1 MQVTSMKVG
10 DLFPRPR
17 LRLQADGV
25 GVDLSEAVSVTARVR
40 LPGSTSHVDRDVTV
54 ADQDVTANHG
64 IVTVV
69 LIDGDTDFQG
79 TIKFDIEV
87 EWATGVQTWPSR
99 GYFKIWLLEDAD
111 SAQGGGPPL
120 VGSSGDPFTLD
131 RIYDVNISSVAD
143 NDLLQY
149 DSTSARW
156 LNVAPADVRS
166 TLGLGSAALSS
177 TTDFIRS
184 SVTQAGAALT
194 PTAQTLWSFQP
205 ADTNRGPFQ
214 WVMCGAAFDSV
225 FDPVMYLGYNV
236 TDGGGVAKS
245 GEASFRTALES
256 HYRNGGVNNFEYYF
270 EYMSG
275 DLVTRRR
282 PFFLQMD
289 KSTGAVNS
297 MQFSANTAY
306 FTQESDEAPYFTIS
320 RGNITSAPY
329 AGTPIEWRIKA
340 ASAQNSVFT
349 MENSTSVALTIETL
363 TEDSAVLRAGS
374 IANENLY
381 LFNNRGIAVN
391 VQDNAAALT
400 VMGGAVGPV
409 AVFRAGSVAGN
420 LTTWQDNA
428 SSVLASVS
436 AAGLA
441 TFAGVTL
448 TDATNLVFGTST
460 GTRIGTATSQKLG
473 FYNATPI
480 IRPSGSILTALS
492 NLGLVGSPT
501 LASTAL
507 SDTANLAY
515 LNVANTF
522 AAAQFID
529 GSSDQ
534 IQLRVQG
541 HSSQT
546 ADIFKVETSAGTKIG
561 GWDQWGQLNTQYITD
576 TTGVSPYFRFQTTSL
591 MAINQGN
598 AANVAFAVRGMASQS
613 GALTLWQDSASTT
626 LASIS
631 AAGAIKGASIGPV
644 SASTFNILDNTGGAV
659 ATARTT
665 DFLVNYRLIAGSTTG
680 TEAFKSV
687 GNSLLTVS
695 NAAHIPVQVRGFTSQ
710 TANLQTWE
718 NSSATVLASI
728 SAAGAGTF
736 NGVTVAAGYDIN
748 AAHAATGTTRYGVN
762 AVNSVATGTGN
773 SAFGYQAATSL
784 TTGFS
789 NVAMGYRALY
799 VNTTGNYN
807 TAIGHS
813 TLLALASGDGNTALG
828 WNALAAANG
837 TTKNT
842 AVGMWAQ
849 KVLASGNYNTT
860 VGAESQ
866 YALNGGANNTSLG
879 YGSLQG
885 VTTGSG
891 NIAIG
896 YASGAYSTNQ
906 SYELFINSIDRT
918 NRAGD
923 IAGSIIYGVQSGTV
937 ANQTL
942 ALNASVTA
950 EYGLRI
956 GTNSGVLRLGTS
968 GALYD
973 RRAITNT
980 YWGYSNSYRAI
991 LLGSASTNYNITD
1004 GASTIAINYDPS
1016 INAWAGFSGDGGEM
1030 IVRRGLTVCVPNSG
1044 DTSFK
1049 KTMTWRDGFVG
1060 INQTAPTSGLQIQPP
1075 DAASIGLRVLGF
1087 AAQTASLQT
1096 WENSSASVL
1105 ASISAA
1111 GLGTFAGVASTT
1123 GTFSSDVSVG
1133 AGSAAVD
1140 SLLTINGGTNT
1151 GKGGA
1156 IAFKRGGSSKGYL
1169 GTRSFVI
1176 GGSTDDIS
1184 LISYADL
1191 TLGIGSQI
1199 LMAMSSSANTLNA
1212 YSSTAIPVVA
1222 KGFSAQTANL
1232 QEWQNS
1238 SGTAL
1243 ASVSSAGLGV
1253 FAGVTSTENVAVTK
1267 SQSAT
1272 TRIAV
1277 TNGSTNANALAEI
1290 RAATDAGYTGLF
1302 KHPAAYGGYKI
1313 LGASDA
1319 AIYNSPA
1326 GHISILNDVASGVI
1340 RFAAGGASSAQ
1351 VQIETTGKLTT
1362 FTPTAAAASVRLPH
1376 GTAPT
1381 TPADGDMWTTDA
1393 GLYVHING
1401 STVGPLS

>member
-214 WVMCGAAFDSV
+214 WVMGGAAFDSV

-349 MENSTSVALTIETL
+349 MENSTSVALTVETL
-363 TEDSAVLRAGS
+363 SANSAVLRAGS

-460 GTRIGTATSQKLG
+460 GTKIGTATSQKLG
-473 FYNATPI
+473 FFNATPVI
-480 IRPSGSILTALS
+480 QQTGNALDALEALGLVASATLAVADITGLGTMATATASDYLSKAGNLSGIADLAVART
-492 NLGLVGSPT
+492 NLGLGTMATESASAYAA
-501 LASTAL
+501 LAGATFTGASMI
-507 SDTANLAY
+507 DGTANA
-515 LNVANTF
+515 V
-522 AAAQFID
+522 
-529 GSSDQ
+529 
-534 IQLRVQG
+534 QLRVQG
-541 HSSQT
+541 HS
-546 ADIFKVETSAGTKIG
+546 
-561 GWDQWGQLNTQYITD
+561 TQ
-576 TTGVSPYFRFQTTSL
+576 
-591 MAINQGN
+591 A
-598 AANVAFAVRGMASQS
+598 
-613 GALTLWQDSASTT
+613 
-626 LASIS
+626 
-631 AAGAIKGASIGPV
+631 
-644 SASTFNILDNTGGAV
+644 
-659 ATARTT
+659 
-665 DFLVNYRLIAGSTTG
+665 
-680 TEAFKSV
+680 
-687 GNSLLTVS
+687 
-695 NAAHIPVQVRGFTSQ
+695 
-710 TANLQTWE
+710 ANLQTWE
-718 NSSATVLASI
+718 NSAGSVLMRVNADGEFCGTYISDLAQSAPFITMSGDRILLRNRTTVSNVTLDVRGMAGQTGDLQQWRNSSSTVLAYVSALGGSVFATTAIGTTNQYGAVSSINTVANGNLGLAIRAAGPSQTADLQQWQNSSSTVLASVSAAGKGFFADVATSSSGAGSLFTQYVQYGASTGPYIQLTSTGGTVAVRSRATNEIPLTVNGVTSQSALLQSWQVNAAEVASISAAGVGAFTGATFTGNVSITGGSLLAQNVTALTNLGPYWTFDGTNAYSTARGPAQIPFVARLSGAHTANAIEVRNSSSTVLASI

-736 NGVTVAAGYDIN
+736 SGTVSTTSGFSVSPVAKPASAPTLALLGVAGNVTTGTHYYFVAYVAPNGETELSAVSASITTDTATAGQVTVTIPVSPDSRVTARNIYRTTAGGAYWSTALLLTTVADNTTTTYLDNVADGSLTGSNSYYRDNLTVKALSSDSTVTFFPGQKNTFAGLSAGGGITAGGGTGGDNTAFGVGALRYITSGSGN
-748 AAHAATGTTRYGVN
+748 AMVGTQAGLSITSGVDNVGMGNGPLASLTSGSNNISFGRNASTYNRTGGSNVTIGGYAGTGASTVSDYAAATVVGYFAGN
-762 AVNSVATGTGN
+762 ALR
-773 SAFGYQAATSL
+773 SAGSYNTLIGYYAGAL
-784 TTGFS
+784 VTTGAN
-789 NVAMGYRALY
+789 NVF
-799 VNTTGNYN
+799 
-807 TAIGHS
+807 I
-813 TLLALASGDGNTALG
+813 GNTAG
-828 WNALAAANG
+828 RY
-837 TTKNT
+837 TTT
-842 AVGMWAQ
+842 
-849 KVLASGNYNTT
+849 
-860 VGAESQ
+860 ESNEIQ
-866 YALNGGANNTSLG
+866 
-879 YGSLQG
+879 
-885 VTTGSG
+885 
-891 NIAIG
+891 
-896 YASGAYSTNQ
+896 
-906 SYELFINSIDRT
+906 INSIDRT

-923 IAGSIIYGVQSGTV
+923 IAGSIIYGVQNATAAS
-937 ANQTL
+937 QTL
-942 ALNASVTA
+942 TLNAAVTA
-950 EYGLRI
+950 VYGLSVGDGYNFII
-956 GTNSGVLRLGTS
+956 GTTTGSKIGQASSKIGFFNATPVAKPTGV
-968 GALYD
+968 A
-973 RRAITNT
+973 
-980 YWGYSNSYRAI
+980 
-991 LLGSASTNYNITD
+991 
-1004 GASTIAINYDPS
+1004 
-1016 INAWAGFSGDGGEM
+1016 
-1030 IVRRGLTVCVPNSG
+1030 V
-1044 DTSFK
+1044 
-1049 KTMTWRDGFVG
+1049 
-1060 INQTAPTSGLQIQPP
+1060 
-1075 DAASIGLRVLGF
+1075 DAASIHAALVSLGL
-1087 AAQTASLQT
+1087 
-1096 WENSSASVL
+1096 
-1105 ASISAA
+1105 ISA
-1111 GLGTFAGVASTT
+1111 
-1123 GTFSSDVSVG
+1123 
-1133 AGSAAVD
+1133 
-1140 SLLTINGGTNT
+1140 
-1151 GKGGA
+1151 
-1156 IAFKRGGSSKGYL
+1156 
-1169 GTRSFVI
+1169 
-1176 GGSTDDIS
+1176 
-1184 LISYADL
+1184 
-1191 TLGIGSQI
+1191 
-1199 LMAMSSSANTLNA
+1199 
-1212 YSSTAIPVVA
+1212 
-1222 KGFSAQTANL
+1222 
-1232 QEWQNS
+1232 
-1238 SGTAL
+1238 
-1243 ASVSSAGLGV
+1243 
-1253 FAGVTSTENVAVTK
+1253 
-1267 SQSAT
+1267 
-1272 TRIAV
+1272 
-1277 TNGSTNANALAEI
+1277 
-1290 RAATDAGYTGLF
+1290 
-1302 KHPAAYGGYKI
+1302 
-1313 LGASDA
+1313 
-1319 AIYNSPA
+1319 
-1326 GHISILNDVASGVI
+1326 
-1340 RFAAGGASSAQ
+1340 
-1351 VQIETTGKLTT
+1351 
-1362 FTPTAAAASVRLPH
+1362 
-1376 GTAPT
+1376 
-1381 TPADGDMWTTDA
+1381 
-1393 GLYVHING
+1393 
-1401 STVGPLS
+1401 

>member
-214 WVMCGAAFDSV
+214 WVMGGAAFDSV

-349 MENSTSVALTIETL
+349 MENSTSVALTVETL
-363 TEDSAVLRAGS
+363 SANSAVLRAGS

-381 LFNNRGIAVN
+381 LFDNRGIAVN

-400 VMGGAVGPV
+400 VKGGAVGSV

-460 GTRIGTATSQKLG
+460 GTKIGTATSQKLG

-507 SDTANLAY
+507 SDTASLAY
-515 LNVANTF
+515 LASANTF
-522 AAAQFID
+522 TAGQTVAGSTDTQQLIVKGAVGQTVGLQHWRNSADTTLAYISAVGYAQFAGISSTANALIDGSADNIQLRVQGHSVQNAALQTWENSAGTVVGSVSGTGAIASNISSGIYWSAGSSFTGTPNPGLTVINRNPGGYDPLIQGQAATSAGNLKTVFMLGAVGTSNWADATVANQISDFYILTRGTGDALVERLRISSAGVVTTKGQNFID

-541 HSSQT
+541 HSTQN
-546 ADIFKVETSAGTKIG
+546 ADIFAVENSAGTKLG
-561 GWDQWGQLNTQYITD
+561 GWDRYGQLNTQYLTD
-576 TTGVSPYFRFQTTSL
+576 LTGASPYLRLQSTSL
-591 MAINQGN
+591 IAINQGN
-598 AANVAFAVRGMASQS
+598 VANTVFAVRGMASQS
-613 GALTLWQDSASTT
+613 GALTIWQDSASTT
-626 LASIS
+626 LARIGSTGALEVSAGGSIFGS
-631 AAGAIKGASIGPV
+631 LGPGFSNNAV
-644 SASTFNILDNTGGAV
+644 GIIPTGTTHTGLRVQGLVSQTGDLQTWTSSASTT
-659 ATARTT
+659 
-665 DFLVNYRLIAGSTTG
+665 
-680 TEAFKSV
+680 
-687 GNSLLTVS
+687 
-695 NAAHIPVQVRGFTSQ
+695 
-710 TANLQTWE
+710 
-718 NSSATVLASI
+718 LASV

-736 NGVTVAAGYDIN
+736 NGLTVAAGYDIN
-748 AAHAATGTTRYGVN
+748 AAHAAADNTRYGVG
-762 AVNSVATGTGN
+762 ALRAAATGARNVAIGAQTLTALTSGSDN
-773 SAFGYQAATSL
+773 MALGYSALVSV
-784 TTGFS
+784 TTGTANTS
-789 NVAMGYRALY
+789 VGRNSLSTATAPGSCVALGYYAMA
-799 VNTTGNYN
+799 NGSGTITGV
-807 TAIGHS
+807 
-813 TLLALASGDGNTALG
+813 TALG
-828 WNALAAANG
+828 RSAGIATTGAYG
-837 TTKNT
+837 TF
-842 AVGMWAQ
+842 VGSFA
-849 KVLASGNYNTT
+849 GF
-860 VGAESQ
+860 GATS
-866 YALNGGANNTSLG
+866 GANNIYLG
-879 YGSLQG
+879 SQ
-885 VTTGSG
+885 SG
-891 NIAIG
+891 
-896 YASGAYSTNQ
+896 YYSTTQ
-906 SYELFINSIDRT
+906 SNELIINSLDRS

-923 IAGSIIYGVQSGTV
+923 IAKSIVYGVQ
-937 ANQTL
+937 AAAPEDQTL
-942 ALNASVTA
+942 TFNASVA
-950 EYGLRI
+950 I
-956 GTNSGVLRLGTS
+956 GGAASLGGGKGVAFIANANTVPTTDPSGGGILYVES
-968 GALYD
+968 GALK
-973 RRAITNT
+973 
-980 YWGYSNSYRAI
+980 
-991 LLGSASTNYNITD
+991 
-1004 GASTIAINYDPS
+1004 
-1016 INAWAGFSGDGGEM
+1016 F
-1030 IVRRGLTVCVPNSG
+1030 RG
-1044 DTSFK
+1044 
-1049 KTMTWRDGFVG
+1049 
-1060 INQTAPTSGLQIQPP
+1060 
-1075 DAASIGLRVLGF
+1075 
-1087 AAQTASLQT
+1087 
-1096 WENSSASVL
+1096 
-1105 ASISAA
+1105 
-1111 GLGTFAGVASTT
+1111 
-1123 GTFSSDVSVG
+1123 
-1133 AGSAAVD
+1133 
-1140 SLLTINGGTNT
+1140 
-1151 GKGGA
+1151 
-1156 IAFKRGGSSKGYL
+1156 
-1169 GTRSFVI
+1169 
-1176 GGSTDDIS
+1176 
-1184 LISYADL
+1184 
-1191 TLGIGSQI
+1191 
-1199 LMAMSSSANTLNA
+1199 
-1212 YSSTAIPVVA
+1212 
-1222 KGFSAQTANL
+1222 
-1232 QEWQNS
+1232 S
-1238 SGTAL
+1238 SGTITTI
-1243 ASVSSAGLGV
+1243 ASA
-1253 FAGVTSTENVAVTK
+1253 
-1267 SQSAT
+1267 
-1272 TRIAV
+1272 
-1277 TNGSTNANALAEI
+1277 
-1290 RAATDAGYTGLF
+1290 
-1302 KHPAAYGGYKI
+1302 
-1313 LGASDA
+1313 
-1319 AIYNSPA
+1319 
-1326 GHISILNDVASGVI
+1326 
-1340 RFAAGGASSAQ
+1340 
-1351 VQIETTGKLTT
+1351 
-1362 FTPTAAAASVRLPH
+1362 
-1376 GTAPT
+1376 
-1381 TPADGDMWTTDA
+1381 
-1393 GLYVHING
+1393 
-1401 STVGPLS
+1401 

>member
-214 WVMCGAAFDSV
+214 WVMGGAAFDSV

-349 MENSTSVALTIETL
+349 MENSTSVALTVETL
-363 TEDSAVLRAGS
+363 SANSAVLRAGS
-374 IANENLY
+374 ALNENLY
-381 LFNNRGIAVN
+381 LFNDRGIAVN

-400 VMGGAVGPV
+400 VKGGAVGSV
-409 AVFRAGSVAGN
+409 AVFRGGAVAGN
-420 LTTWQDNA
+420 LTTWQDNS

-460 GTRIGTATSQKLG
+460 GTKIGTATSQKLG

-507 SDTANLAY
+507 SDTASLAY
-515 LNVANTF
+515 LASANTF
-522 AAAQFID
+522 TAGQTVAGSTDTQQLIVKGAVGQTVGLQHWRNSADTTLAYISAVGYAQFAGISSTANALIDGSADNIQLRVQGHSVQNAALQTWENSAGTVVGSVSGTGAIASNISSGIYWSAGSSFTGTPNPGLTVINRNPGGYDPLIQGQVATSAGNLKTVFMLGAVGTSNWADATVANQISDFYILTRGTGDALVERLRISSAGVVTTKGQNFID

-541 HSSQT
+541 HSTQN
-546 ADIFKVETSAGTKIG
+546 ADIFAVENSAGTKLG
-561 GWDQWGQLNTQYITD
+561 GWDRYGQLNTQYLTD
-576 TTGVSPYFRFQTTSL
+576 LTGASPYLRLQSTSL
-591 MAINQGN
+591 IAINQGN
-598 AANVAFAVRGMASQS
+598 AANTAFAVRGMAAQT
-613 GALTLWQDSASTT
+613 GALTIWQDSASTT
-626 LASIS
+626 LASVS
-631 AAGAIKGASIGPV
+631 AAGLGSFDSLKIIG
-644 SASTFNILDNTGGAV
+644 SSTNTGIGCLSHANTSGTYN
-659 ATARTT
+659 TALGYLAQRFVST
-665 DFLVNYRLIAGSTTG
+665 GS
-680 TEAFKSV
+680 
-687 GNSLLTVS
+687 
-695 NAAHIPVQVRGFTSQ
+695 
-710 TANLQTWE
+710 
-718 NSSATVLASI
+718 
-728 SAAGAGTF
+728 
-736 NGVTVAAGYDIN
+736 
-748 AAHAATGTTRYGVN
+748 
-762 AVNSVATGTGN
+762 
-773 SAFGYQAATSL
+773 
-784 TTGFS
+784 
-789 NVAMGYRALY
+789 
-799 VNTTGNYN
+799 YN
-807 TAIGHS
+807 TAIGPQS
-813 TLLALASGDGNTALG
+813 NYNNASGTAV
-828 WNALAAANG
+828 
-837 TTKNT
+837 T
-842 AVGMWAQ
+842 AVG
-849 KVLASGNYNTT
+849 Y
-860 VGAESQ
+860 GA
-866 YALNGGANNTSLG
+866 ALGVSANSHTGGTYLG
-879 YGSLQG
+879 YFAGNG
-885 VTTGSG
+885 VTTGAY
-891 NIAIG
+891 NIALG
-896 YASGAYSTNQ
+896 YYAGAYSTSQ

-923 IAGSIIYGVQSGTV
+923 IAGSIIYGVQNATAAS
-937 ANQTL
+937 QTL
-942 ALNASVTA
+942 TLNAAVTA
-950 EYGLRI
+950 VYGLSVGDGYNFII
-956 GTNSGVLRLGTS
+956 GTTTGSKIGQASSKIGFFNATPVAKPTGV
-968 GALYD
+968 A
-973 RRAITNT
+973 
-980 YWGYSNSYRAI
+980 
-991 LLGSASTNYNITD
+991 
-1004 GASTIAINYDPS
+1004 
-1016 INAWAGFSGDGGEM
+1016 
-1030 IVRRGLTVCVPNSG
+1030 V
-1044 DTSFK
+1044 
-1049 KTMTWRDGFVG
+1049 
-1060 INQTAPTSGLQIQPP
+1060 
-1075 DAASIGLRVLGF
+1075 DAASIHAALVSLGL
-1087 AAQTASLQT
+1087 
-1096 WENSSASVL
+1096 
-1105 ASISAA
+1105 ISA
-1111 GLGTFAGVASTT
+1111 
-1123 GTFSSDVSVG
+1123 
-1133 AGSAAVD
+1133 
-1140 SLLTINGGTNT
+1140 
-1151 GKGGA
+1151 
-1156 IAFKRGGSSKGYL
+1156 
-1169 GTRSFVI
+1169 
-1176 GGSTDDIS
+1176 
-1184 LISYADL
+1184 
-1191 TLGIGSQI
+1191 
-1199 LMAMSSSANTLNA
+1199 
-1212 YSSTAIPVVA
+1212 
-1222 KGFSAQTANL
+1222 
-1232 QEWQNS
+1232 
-1238 SGTAL
+1238 
-1243 ASVSSAGLGV
+1243 
-1253 FAGVTSTENVAVTK
+1253 
-1267 SQSAT
+1267 
-1272 TRIAV
+1272 
-1277 TNGSTNANALAEI
+1277 
-1290 RAATDAGYTGLF
+1290 
-1302 KHPAAYGGYKI
+1302 
-1313 LGASDA
+1313 
-1319 AIYNSPA
+1319 
-1326 GHISILNDVASGVI
+1326 
-1340 RFAAGGASSAQ
+1340 
-1351 VQIETTGKLTT
+1351 
-1362 FTPTAAAASVRLPH
+1362 
-1376 GTAPT
+1376 
-1381 TPADGDMWTTDA
+1381 
-1393 GLYVHING
+1393 
-1401 STVGPLS
+1401 

>member
-131 RIYDVNISSVAD
+131 RIYDVNISSAAD

-149 DSTSARW
+149 DSASARW

-214 WVMCGAAFDSV
+214 WVMGGAAFDSV

-236 TDGGGVAKS
+236 ADGGGVAKS

-436 AAGLA
+436 SAGLA
-441 TFAGVTL
+441 TFAGLTL
-448 TDATNLVFGTST
+448 SDATNLVFGTST

-507 SDTANLAY
+507 SDTSSIAY
-515 LNVANTF
+515 LASANTF
-522 AAAQFID
+522 TAGQTVAGSTDTQQLIVKGAVGQTVGLQHWRNSADTTLAYISAVGYAQFAGISSTANAFIDGSADNIQLRVQGHSVQNAALQTWETSAGTVVGSVSGSGAFTSNINSGVYWSGGASFTGTPNPGLTVINRNPGGYDPLIQAQAATSTGALKTVFAFGAVGTGNWADATVANQISDFYILTRSTGDALVERLRISSAGVVTTKGQNFID

-546 ADIFKVETSAGTKIG
+546 ADFLTVETSAGTKLG
-561 GWDQWGQLNTQYITD
+561 GWDRYGQLNTQYLTD
-576 TTGVSPYFRFQTTSL
+576 LTGASPYLRLQSTSL
-591 MAINQGN
+591 IAINQGN
-598 AANVAFAVRGMASQS
+598 VANTVFAVRGMASQS
-613 GALTLWQDSASTT
+613 GALTIWQDSASTT
-626 LASIS
+626 LAS
-631 AAGAIKGASIGPV
+631 V
-644 SASTFNILDNTGGAV
+644 
-659 ATARTT
+659 
-665 DFLVNYRLIAGSTTG
+665 
-680 TEAFKSV
+680 
-687 GNSLLTVS
+687 
-695 NAAHIPVQVRGFTSQ
+695 
-710 TANLQTWE
+710 
-718 NSSATVLASI
+718 
-728 SAAGAGTF
+728 
-736 NGVTVAAGYDIN
+736 
-748 AAHAATGTTRYGVN
+748 
-762 AVNSVATGTGN
+762 
-773 SAFGYQAATSL
+773 
-784 TTGFS
+784 
-789 NVAMGYRALY
+789 
-799 VNTTGNYN
+799 
-807 TAIGHS
+807 
-813 TLLALASGDGNTALG
+813 
-828 WNALAAANG
+828 
-837 TTKNT
+837 
-842 AVGMWAQ
+842 
-849 KVLASGNYNTT
+849 
-860 VGAESQ
+860 
-866 YALNGGANNTSLG
+866 
-879 YGSLQG
+879 
-885 VTTGSG
+885 
-891 NIAIG
+891 
-896 YASGAYSTNQ
+896 
-906 SYELFINSIDRT
+906 
-918 NRAGD
+918 
-923 IAGSIIYGVQSGTV
+923 
-937 ANQTL
+937 
-942 ALNASVTA
+942 
-950 EYGLRI
+950 
-956 GTNSGVLRLGTS
+956 
-968 GALYD
+968 
-973 RRAITNT
+973 
-980 YWGYSNSYRAI
+980 
-991 LLGSASTNYNITD
+991 
-1004 GASTIAINYDPS
+1004 
-1016 INAWAGFSGDGGEM
+1016 
-1030 IVRRGLTVCVPNSG
+1030 
-1044 DTSFK
+1044 
-1049 KTMTWRDGFVG
+1049 
-1060 INQTAPTSGLQIQPP
+1060 
-1075 DAASIGLRVLGF
+1075 
-1087 AAQTASLQT
+1087 
-1096 WENSSASVL
+1096 
-1105 ASISAA
+1105 SAA
-1111 GLGTFAGVASTT
+1111 GLGTFAGLVSSTT
-1123 GTFSSDVSVG
+1123 GAFTGDVTVG
-1133 AGSAAVD
+1133 AGSAAID
-1140 SLLTINGGTNT
+1140 ALLTINGGTNT
-1151 GKGGA
+1151 GKGSA

-1184 LISYADL
+1184 LISYTDL

-1212 YSSTAIPVVA
+1212 YSSTAIPLVA

-1238 SGTAL
+1238 AGTVLLSVDSGGALVGGSPVSVKLWNRTVQGTGGGSLYIGGSATGAATDGVVIDGNATTFSTGVTSGEWSSLRVGQNNNPNASSTAIHNAILVSPTINYASGGAGSYNALRIKVTETAL
-1243 ASVSSAGLGV
+1243 PSGANYLIYASAGAAGTTEKFSITNAGLGT
-1253 FAGVTSTENVAVTK
+1253 FAGGVSLADASDLTIGTTTGSKIGQASSKIGFFNATPVAKPTGVAV
-1267 SQSAT
+1267 
-1272 TRIAV
+1272 
-1277 TNGSTNANALAEI
+1277 
-1290 RAATDAGYTGLF
+1290 
-1302 KHPAAYGGYKI
+1302 
-1313 LGASDA
+1313 DA
-1319 AIYNSPA
+1319 ASIHAALVSL
-1326 GHISILNDVASGVI
+1326 GLISA
-1340 RFAAGGASSAQ
+1340 
-1351 VQIETTGKLTT
+1351 
-1362 FTPTAAAASVRLPH
+1362 
-1376 GTAPT
+1376 
-1381 TPADGDMWTTDA
+1381 
-1393 GLYVHING
+1393 
-1401 STVGPLS
+1401 

>member
-131 RIYDVNISSVAD
+131 RIYDVNISSAAD

-149 DSTSARW
+149 DSASARW

-214 WVMCGAAFDSV
+214 WVMGGAAFDSV

-236 TDGGGVAKS
+236 ADGGGVAKS

-363 TEDSAVLRAGS
+363 SANSAVLRAGS

-400 VMGGAVGPV
+400 VMGGAVGSV

-460 GTRIGTATSQKLG
+460 GTKIGTATSQKLG

-480 IRPSGSILTALS
+480 IRPSGSIITALS

-507 SDTANLAY
+507 SDTATLAY
-515 LNVANTF
+515 LNAANTF
-522 AAAQFID
+522 TAQQFID
-529 GSSDQ
+529 GSADQ

-541 HSSQT
+541 HSTQT
-546 ADIFKVETSAGTKIG
+546 ADIFAVENSAGTKLG
-561 GWDQWGQLNTQYITD
+561 GWDRYGQLNTQYITD
-576 TTGVSPYFRFQTTSL
+576 TTGVSPYLRFQTNS
-591 MAINQGN
+591 MIAINQGN
-598 AANVAFAVRGMASQS
+598 AANTAFAVRGMAAQS
-613 GALTLWQDSASTT
+613 GALTIWQDSASTT
-626 LASIS
+626 LAS
-631 AAGAIKGASIGPV
+631 V
-644 SASTFNILDNTGGAV
+644 SASGHMRAINGTLALPGLAV
-659 ATARTT
+659 YT
-665 DFLVNYRLIAGSTTG
+665 AGSYDSG
-680 TEAFKSV
+680 IQGDASGFYMV
-687 GNSLLTVS
+687 AQA
-695 NAAHIPVQVRGFTSQ
+695 NAAFRAHSSLGNMFYMKIRPPGDNPASIVMRTQGAAAQS
-710 TANLQTWE
+710 ANLQTWE
-718 NSSATVLASI
+718 DSASTALASV
-728 SAAGAGTF
+728 SAAGLGTF
-736 NGVTVAAGYDIN
+736 AGLSSGGSVTITAPNGSFVSQGASGQWTGLDLK
-748 AAHAATGTTRYGVN
+748 TGT
-762 AVNSVATGTGN
+762 
-773 SAFGYQAATSL
+773 
-784 TTGFS
+784 S
-789 NVAMGYRALY
+789 NRWKI
-799 VNTTGNYN
+799 NR
-807 TAIGHS
+807 
-813 TLLALASGDGNTALG
+813 
-828 WNALAAANG
+828 NG
-837 TTKNT
+837 
-842 AVGMWAQ
+842 A
-849 KVLASGNYNTT
+849 
-860 VGAESQ
+860 AESGSNAGSNFEI
-866 YALNGGANNTSLG
+866 YAYMDDGATYATPL
-879 YGSLQG
+879 
-885 VTTGSG
+885 TITR
-891 NIAIG
+891 
-896 YASGAYSTNQ
+896 ASGAAKFTSHLAT
-906 SYELFINSIDRT
+906 
-918 NRAGD
+918 
-923 IAGSIIYGVQSGTV
+923 GVPITV
-937 ANQTL
+937 K
-942 ALNASVTA
+942 
-950 EYGLRI
+950 G
-956 GTNSGVLRLGTS
+956 
-968 GALYD
+968 
-973 RRAITNT
+973 
-980 YWGYSNSYRAI
+980 
-991 LLGSASTNYNITD
+991 
-1004 GASTIAINYDPS
+1004 
-1016 INAWAGFSGDGGEM
+1016 
-1030 IVRRGLTVCVPNSG
+1030 
-1044 DTSFK
+1044 
-1049 KTMTWRDGFVG
+1049 
-1060 INQTAPTSGLQIQPP
+1060 
-1075 DAASIGLRVLGF
+1075 AASQS
-1087 AAQTASLQT
+1087 ANLQT

-1111 GLGTFAGVASTT
+1111 GLGTFNDLKIDGINLNLGLGYLTHQSTSGTYNIALGYLAQRFLTT
-1123 GTFSSDVSVG
+1123 GTYCVAIGSTSNYFNQTGTSVTAIGYNAAKGASGNSHSGGTYIGYSSGSAITTGVNNIAIGFASGAYSTSQSYELFINSIDRSNRAG
-1133 AGSAAVD
+1133 DIAGSIIYGVQAAAPEDQTLTFNASVAIGGAA
-1140 SLLTINGGTNT
+1140 SLGG
-1151 GKGGA
+1151 GKGVA
-1156 IAFKRGGSSKGYL
+1156 FIAN
-1169 GTRSFVI
+1169 
-1176 GGSTDDIS
+1176 
-1184 LISYADL
+1184 
-1191 TLGIGSQI
+1191 
-1199 LMAMSSSANTLNA
+1199 ANTVPTTDPSGGGILYVESGA
-1212 YSSTAIPVVA
+1212 L
-1222 KGFSAQTANL
+1222 KFRG
-1232 QEWQNS
+1232 S
-1238 SGTAL
+1238 SGTITTI
-1243 ASVSSAGLGV
+1243 ASA
-1253 FAGVTSTENVAVTK
+1253 
-1267 SQSAT
+1267 
-1272 TRIAV
+1272 
-1277 TNGSTNANALAEI
+1277 
-1290 RAATDAGYTGLF
+1290 
-1302 KHPAAYGGYKI
+1302 
-1313 LGASDA
+1313 
-1319 AIYNSPA
+1319 
-1326 GHISILNDVASGVI
+1326 
-1340 RFAAGGASSAQ
+1340 
-1351 VQIETTGKLTT
+1351 
-1362 FTPTAAAASVRLPH
+1362 
-1376 GTAPT
+1376 
-1381 TPADGDMWTTDA
+1381 
-1393 GLYVHING
+1393 
-1401 STVGPLS
+1401 